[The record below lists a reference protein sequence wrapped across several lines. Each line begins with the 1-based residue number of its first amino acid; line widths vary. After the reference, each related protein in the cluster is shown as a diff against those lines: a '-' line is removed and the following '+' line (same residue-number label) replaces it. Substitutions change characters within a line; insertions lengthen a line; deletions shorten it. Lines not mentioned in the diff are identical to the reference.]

1 MIVFTGLV
9 ADLGT
14 LEEIEAGTEG
24 ARLSIASALASEV
37 QAGDSVSVNGVCLTA
52 TTVEGGRFSV
62 EAMNETLQRT
72 ALGSA
77 QPGDPVNLELAV
89 RADSRLGGHIVQGHV
104 DGVGTVS
111 GTREEGIA
119 RVVTVEADPALLR
132 YVVEKGSV
140 ALDGVSLTVA
150 RVDEGSFDV
159 WLIPETLERTNLSAA
174 AQGRPVN
181 LEVDIVAKYVEK
193 LVGAPS

>member
-1 MIVFTGLV
+1 MFTGLV

-77 QPGDPVNLELAV
+77 QPSDPVNLELAV

>member
-1 MIVFTGLV
+1 MFTGIVKAKGRV
-9 ADLGT
+9 ASIEHSADAVVLT
-14 LEEIEAGTEG
+14 LESADVLTDAHHGD
-24 ARLSIASALASEV
+24 SIA
-37 QAGDSVSVNGVCLTA
+37 VNGVCLTV
-52 TTVEGGRFSV
+52 TEFDTVRFTLDV
-62 EAMNETLQRT
+62 MKETLDRT
-72 ALGSA
+72 SLGAL
-77 QPGDPVNLELAV
+77 QPGSTVNLERAM
-89 RADSRLGGHIVQGHV
+89 RADARFGGHVVQGHV

-174 AQGRPVN
+174 APGRPVN